1 MSVPGPRFAGRP
13 EVAARRQCR
22 HRMQGP
28 AIPVSDATRS
38 VRSAVLAAL
47 LLALGAG
54 PVLAQANKVF
64 RCTGANGK
72 VTLSDRRCPEDDPA
86 TKPDAAKADATA
98 PKPDAAKSAA
108 VAASQLKVCSEAK
121 ARVAE
126 RKRQPRSSDAQRSA
140 LRELED
146 EQRRQCGA

>member
-1 MSVPGPRFAGRP
+1 MSN
-13 EVAARRQCR
+13 
-22 HRMQGP
+22 
-28 AIPVSDATRS
+28 ATRS

-47 LLALGAG
+47 LLGLGAG
-54 PVLAQANKVF
+54 TALAQANKVF

-86 TKPDAAKADATA
+86 TKTDAVKADAA
-98 PKPDAAKSAA
+98 SRPDVAKGPA
-108 VAASQLKVCSEAK
+108 VAASQLKACSEIK

-126 RKRQPRSSDAQRSA
+126 HKRRPRSNDAQRTA

-146 EQRRQCGA
+146 EQRRHCGA